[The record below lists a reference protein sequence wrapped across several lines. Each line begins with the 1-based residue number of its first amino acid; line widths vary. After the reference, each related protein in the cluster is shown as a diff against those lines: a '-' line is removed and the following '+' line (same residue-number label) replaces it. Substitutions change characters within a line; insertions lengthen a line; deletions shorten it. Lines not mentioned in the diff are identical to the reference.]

1 MCASDSASK
10 DLRLSAAEIVLK
22 LPELSALLLLSVTS
36 DNAQAIPGANKLQVQ
51 KANTCNCESSR
62 KPKV

>member
-36 DNAQAIPGANKLQVQ
+36 DNAQAIPGANKLQGQ

-62 KPKV
+62 GAKM